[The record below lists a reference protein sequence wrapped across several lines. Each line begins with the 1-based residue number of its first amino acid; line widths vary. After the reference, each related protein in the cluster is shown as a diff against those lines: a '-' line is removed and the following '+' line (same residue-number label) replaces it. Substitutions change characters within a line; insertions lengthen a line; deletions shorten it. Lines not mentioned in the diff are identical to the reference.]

1 MSMRIWLP
9 GVLGLILVGLIGL
22 MAAYTTSRG
31 RSISRQ
37 PAALAAVEEDPRL
50 VTARSSRSSSPS
62 PSPSPSWA
70 ISAVQP
76 APTPVPDLQQAP
88 AGEGEARAVEASPQ
102 AGERDQQ
109 VAKLRASGPDP
120 GSLTAKVKP
129 LQETW
134 ETMAK
139 RSGIEVDVSPWE
151 CYGGGCFTTIVHQAP
166 QSVEELTSKILAS
179 QELASW
185 PGPQTRS
192 APIPRTDGTAEVTWF
207 LLTPQQDG
215 Q

>member
-22 MAAYTTSRG
+22 TATYLTSRG
-31 RSISRQ
+31 RSTS
-37 PAALAAVEEDPRL
+37 PHAAALGAVEEFPQL
-50 VTARSSRSSSPS
+50 VTPHTSQ
-62 PSPSPSWA
+62 SPSWA
-70 ISAVQP
+70 ISAVRP
-76 APTPVPDLQQAP
+76 APTPAPAPDLQQAP

-109 VAKLRASGPDP
+109 VAKLRASGPDA

-134 ETMAK
+134 ATMAK
-139 RSGIEVDVSPWE
+139 RLGIDVDVSPWE
-151 CYGGGCFTTIVHQAP
+151 CYRGGCFTTVVHQAP

-179 QELASW
+179 QDLASW
-185 PGPQTRS
+185 SGPQARS
-192 APIPRTDGTAEVTWF
+192 APNPGSDGTAEVTWF
-207 LLTPQQDG
+207 LLTPAQEG

>member
-9 GVLGLILVGLIGL
+9 GVLGLVLVGMIAL

-31 RSISRQ
+31 RSTSRHL
-37 PAALAAVEEDPRL
+37 AALAVVEEVPRL
-50 VTARSSRSSSPS
+50 VTPRTSP
-62 PSPSPSWA
+62 PPSWA
-70 ISAVQP
+70 ISAARP
-76 APTPVPDLQQAP
+76 APTPVPDRQQAP
-88 AGEGEARAVEASPQ
+88 AGEGEAGAVEASPQ
-102 AGERDQQ
+102 AGERDEQ

-139 RSGIEVDVSPWE
+139 RSGIEVDVAPWE
-151 CYGGGCFTTIVHQAP
+151 CYGGGCFTTVVHQAP
-166 QSVEELTSKILAS
+166 PSVEELTSKILAS

-192 APIPRTDGTAEVTWF
+192 APISRTDGTAEVTWF
-207 LLTPQQDG
+207 LLTPQPAG

>member
-9 GVLGLILVGLIGL
+9 GALGLIFVGLIGVTAMYL
-22 MAAYTTSRG
+22 TSRG
-31 RSISRQ
+31 RSTSPH
-37 PAALAAVEEDPRL
+37 PAALAAVEEFPRL
-50 VTARSSRSSSPS
+50 VTPHT
-62 PSPSPSWA
+62 SPSPSWA
-70 ISAVQP
+70 IAAVRP
-76 APTPVPDLQQAP
+76 APTPVTAPDVQQAP

-102 AGERDQQ
+102 ASERDQQ
-109 VAKLRASGPDP
+109 VAKLRASGPDA

-134 ETMAK
+134 TTMAN

-151 CYGGGCFTTIVHQAP
+151 CHRGGCFTTVVHQAA

-179 QELASW
+179 QDLASW
-185 PGPQTRS
+185 SGPQTRS
-192 APIPRTDGTAEVTWF
+192 APIPGRDGTAEVTWF
-207 LLTPQQDG
+207 LLTPAPEG

>member
-9 GVLGLILVGLIGL
+9 GLLGLILVGLLGL
-22 MAAYTTSRG
+22 MATYVMSHG
-31 RSISRQ
+31 RSPSPH
-37 PAALAAVEEDPRL
+37 PAALATVEQPSRL
-50 VTARSSRSSSPS
+50 VTPG

-70 ISAVQP
+70 ISAVRP
-76 APTPVPDLQQAP
+76 APTPVPAPDFQQAP
-88 AGEGEARAVEASPQ
+88 AGEREAQAVEASPQ
-102 AGERDQQ
+102 ASERDQQ
-109 VAKLRASGPDP
+109 VAKLRASGSDA

-134 ETMAK
+134 ETMAN

-151 CYGGGCFTTIVHQAP
+151 CYRGGCFTTVVHQAP

-179 QELASW
+179 QDLATWS
-185 PGPQTRS
+185 GPQTRS
-192 APIPRTDGTAEVTWF
+192 APIPRRDGAAEVTWF
-207 LLTPQQDG
+207 QLTPPQEG

>member
-22 MAAYTTSRG
+22 MAAYMTSRG
-31 RSISRQ
+31 RSTSRD
-37 PAALAAVEEDPRL
+37 PAALAAVEEVPRV
-50 VTARSSRSSSPS
+50 VTPRTSR
-62 PSPSPSWA
+62 SPSWP
-70 ISAVQP
+70 ISVVRP
-76 APTPVPDLQQAP
+76 APTPVPDRQQAP

-109 VAKLRASGPDP
+109 VAKLRASGPDA
-120 GSLTAKVKP
+120 GSFTAKVKP
-129 LQETW
+129 LQEAW
-134 ETMAK
+134 ETMAN
-139 RSGIEVDVSPWE
+139 RSGIDVDVSPWE
-151 CYGGGCFTTIVHQAP
+151 CYRGGCFTTLVHQAA

-185 PGPQTRS
+185 SGPQTRS

-207 LLTPQQDG
+207 LLTAQQDG
-215 Q
+215 P

>member
-22 MAAYTTSRG
+22 MATYLTARG
-31 RSISRQ
+31 RSTSPH
-37 PAALAAVEEDPRL
+37 PAALAAVEEPPRRATPR
-50 VTARSSRSSSPS
+50 TA
-62 PSPSPSWA
+62 PSPSWA
-70 ISAVQP
+70 ISAGRP
-76 APTPVPDLQQAP
+76 APTPAPAPGFQQAP
-88 AGEGEARAVEASPQ
+88 AGEGDARTVEATPQ
-102 AGERDQQ
+102 ASERDQQ
-109 VAKLRASGPDP
+109 VANLRASGPDA

-134 ETMAK
+134 KTMAS

-151 CYGGGCFTTIVHQAP
+151 CYHGGCFTTVVHQAP

-179 QELASW
+179 QDLASW
-185 PGPQTRS
+185 SGPQTRS
-192 APIPRTDGTAEVTWF
+192 ALIPRTDGTAEVTWF
-207 LLTPQQDG
+207 LLTPPQEG